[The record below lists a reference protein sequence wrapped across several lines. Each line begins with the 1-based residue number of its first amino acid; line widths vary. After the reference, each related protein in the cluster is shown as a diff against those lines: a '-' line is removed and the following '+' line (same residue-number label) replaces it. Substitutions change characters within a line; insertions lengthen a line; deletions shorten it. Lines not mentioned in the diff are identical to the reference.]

1 MHADNMMQNCN
12 MSVTIIEMIIKT

>member
-12 MSVTIIEMIIKT
+12 VIWAWPS